1 MAELTIQFYHLLST
15 PLEKALPSLMAKAL
29 DGEHRVAI
37 HSADAKQR
45 KAISDAM
52 WKQQKFLPHGE
63 AAAEH
68 ASEQPILLSETM
80 ARDNGA
86 DVLVILDGAELETA
100 EGFTKVLDV
109 FNGADDAAV
118 TAARTRWA
126 RYKEEGYALHYIK
139 QQPNGGW
146 KKEAEA

>member
-1 MAELTIQFYHLLST
+1 MTITIQFYHLLST
-15 PLEKALPSLMAKAL
+15 PLEKALPALMAKAL

-37 HSADAKQR
+37 HSADSAQR
-45 KAISDAM
+45 KTISDAM

-63 AAAEH
+63 AKAEH
-68 ASEQPILLSETM
+68 AAEQPILLSDSM
-80 ARDNGA
+80 ARENGA
-86 DVLVILDGAELETA
+86 DVLVILDGSDVADA
-100 EGFTKVLDV
+100 GGFTKVLDV

-118 TAARTRWA
+118 TAARKRWA
-126 RYKEEGYALHYIK
+126 HYKEQGHSLHYIK